1 MMLAFRNLISAFR
14 TLEIDSDRPV
24 IAHASLSA
32 FGEVQGC
39 ADTVVGALL
48 AAFDTL
54 IMPAFTYKTMITPEV
69 GPPDNGIK
77 YGTGRDANKMALI
90 FHPYMPVDGAMGII
104 PETLRQH
111 PEARRSLHPILSF
124 TGINADAF
132 LDSQSYAEPLRPI
145 QVLTEAGGW
154 ILLLGVDHT
163 RNTSIHYAERLAGR
177 KQFIRWAL
185 TSHGVRAIPGWPGCS
200 GGFQALAPMLEGVTR
215 QIHVGPGLVQ
225 AIPLPELVETAR
237 AWIARDP
244 LALLCRREDCERCD
258 EVREAVRIAG

>member
-1 MMLAFRNLISAFR
+1 MLAFRNLISAFR
-14 TLEIDSDRPV
+14 TLGIDGDRPV

-32 FGEVQGC
+32 FGEVHGG
-39 ADTVVGALL
+39 ADTVVGALM
-48 AAFDTL
+48 AAFNTL

-90 FHPYMPVDGAMGII
+90 FHPYMPVDGAMGLI
-104 PETLRQH
+104 PETLRQL

-124 TGINADAF
+124 TGINADLF
-132 LDSQSYAEPLRPI
+132 IDSQSYAEPLLPI
-145 QVLTEAGGW
+145 QVLNEAGGW

-177 KQFIRWAL
+177 RQFIRWAL
-185 TSHGVRAIPGWPGCS
+185 TNHGVRAIPGWPGCS

-215 QIHVGPGLVQ
+215 KIQVGPGLVQ

-237 AWIARDP
+237 ACIASDP
-244 LALLCRREDCERCD
+244 LALLCKREDCERCNQVCED
-258 EVREAVRIAG
+258 VRIAG